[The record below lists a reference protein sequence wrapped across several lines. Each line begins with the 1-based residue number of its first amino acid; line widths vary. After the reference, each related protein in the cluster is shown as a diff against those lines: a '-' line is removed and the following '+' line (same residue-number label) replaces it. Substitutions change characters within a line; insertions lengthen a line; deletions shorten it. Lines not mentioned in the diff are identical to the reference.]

1 MRSKLSR
8 RLPAAIRTAA
18 LAGVIAITLGAC
30 SGGSTPAPTA
40 TPGGSTPAPTATPG
54 SSPTAAPGAL
64 VLDRAPDTTAC
75 DTIGIDYTSLTFH
88 IDPAAS
94 PQIWAVANTA
104 TNLTVRWDSS
114 FEAGTGA
121 EPTVIDASGA
131 VVLED
136 GDTLDV
142 PGGAYPE
149 LKGHFV
155 CTGPTGLIILDE
167 APS

>member
-1 MRSKLSR
+1 MHSSPSR
-8 RLPAAIRTAA
+8 RALAALRAATLAGAIGIALAACSTAA
-18 LAGVIAITLGAC
+18 
-30 SGGSTPAPTA
+30 TPAPTA
-40 TPGGSTPAPTATPG
+40 TPAG
-54 SSPTAAPGAL
+54 SPTAVPGEL
-64 VLDRAPDTTAC
+64 VLDRAPDTTGC
-75 DTIGIDYTSLTFH
+75 DAIGIDYTSVTFH
-88 IDPAAS
+88 VDPAAS
-94 PQIWAVANTA
+94 PQIWADANTGVS
-104 TNLTVRWDSS
+104 LTVRWDSS

-142 PGGAYPE
+142 PAGAYPE

>member
-1 MRSKLSR
+1 MRSTVTR

-30 SGGSTPAPTA
+30 SGAA
-40 TPGGSTPAPTATPG
+40 TPAPTATPG

-64 VLDRAPDTTAC
+64 VLDRAPDVTGC
-75 DTIGIDYTSLTFH
+75 DAIGIDYTSVTFH
-88 IDPAAS
+88 VDPAAS
-94 PQIWAVANTA
+94 PQIWADANTGVA
-104 TNLTVRWDSS
+104 LTVRWDST

-121 EPTVIDASGA
+121 APTVVDASGA

-136 GDTLDV
+136 GDRLEV
-142 PGGAYPE
+142 PAGAYPE

>member
-1 MRSKLSR
+1 MRSTDSR

-18 LAGVIAITLGAC
+18 LAGVIAIALGAC
-30 SGGSTPAPTA
+30 S
-40 TPGGSTPAPTATPG
+40 GGSTPAPTATPG
-54 SSPTAAPGAL
+54 SSPTAAPGGL
-64 VLDRAPDTTAC
+64 VLDRAPDTTGC
-75 DTIGIDYTSLTFH
+75 DAIGVDYTSMTFR

-94 PQIWAVANTA
+94 PQIWAVADTG

-121 EPTVIDASGA
+121 EPTVVDDSGA

-136 GDTLDV
+136 GDTLDM
-142 PGGAYPE
+142 PAGGAYPE
-149 LKGHFV
+149 LEGHFV